1 MAVRIALALIALFAL
16 AVPCRAEIGS
26 DWEVM
31 KVHHEFID
39 TVGETTEAIADLKE
53 KASFQRNL
61 SLDAK
66 LVAGIRFL
74 VHWKA
79 PSTGIPDFAVKI
91 EARGVVPA
99 TNEETWKEI
108 IKLYKETPSFS
119 GWTYADIKGDDLAKF
134 GRVVAWKVTLLQ
146 NGKPMATRPSFTWD
160 EAAAVA
166 ARNKDKP

>member
-16 AVPCRAEIGS
+16 ARPCRAEISS

-31 KVHHEFID
+31 KVHHELVD

-53 KASFQRNL
+53 KAAFQRNL
-61 SLDAK
+61 SLNARQ
-66 LVAGIRFL
+66 VTGIRF
-74 VHWKA
+74 VIHWKA
-79 PSTGIPDFAVKI
+79 PSTGIPKFAVKI

-119 GWTYADIKGDDLAKF
+119 GWTYADIKGDALAKF
-134 GRVVAWKVTLLQ
+134 GRVMAWKVTLLQ
-146 NGKPMATRPSFTWD
+146 NGKPMATRDSFTWD